1 MAWFGS
7 SDSAKP
13 TRQDADLLRAAMLH
27 LLEELSGEVP
37 RAEAHRID
45 ELRAR
50 LERFPM
56 PTGLDKEMERLV
68 AVLRTSA
75 LGGGSGD
82 FADAAN
88 AMVEAMQRVSIL
100 DKDLTQEI
108 SEYKDSIPL
117 RVRPGDSRVLQA
129 GAVALEQS
137 AEGARFRQRESQ
149 DAVISL
155 LDAVGIHI
163 QEANLSTDS
172 LDGQL
177 GQVARKFA
185 AAQDAEALFGL
196 RSELDGLMG
205 QLRSTSGDLRSE
217 LFRAQNRVGDLEDT
231 IQQQREELR
240 EARLEMTMD
249 GLTNVANRAAFDK
262 AISAAIVSAR
272 RTNGLLT
279 LMIFDLDHFKRVN
292 DTFGHPSGDDVL
304 RTVSK
309 VLEDCVRQDDFVAR
323 IGGEEFAAI
332 LPNSGK
338 REAASIA
345 ERIGHAIRRLQFSH
359 KEDHFSVTISV
370 GIASWDRTEP
380 AESLYERADKALYK
394 AKNSGRDRYV
404 VV

>member
-1 MAWFGS
+1 
-7 SDSAKP
+7 
-13 TRQDADLLRAAMLH
+13 
-27 LLEELSGEVP
+27 
-37 RAEAHRID
+37 
-45 ELRAR
+45 
-50 LERFPM
+50 
-56 PTGLDKEMERLV
+56 
-68 AVLRTSA
+68 
-75 LGGGSGD
+75 
-82 FADAAN
+82 
-88 AMVEAMQRVSIL
+88 
-100 DKDLTQEI
+100 
-108 SEYKDSIPL
+108 
-117 RVRPGDSRVLQA
+117 
-129 GAVALEQS
+129 
-137 AEGARFRQRESQ
+137 
-149 DAVISL
+149 
-155 LDAVGIHI
+155 
-163 QEANLSTDS
+163 
-172 LDGQL
+172 
-177 GQVARKFA
+177 
-185 AAQDAEALFGL
+185 
-196 RSELDGLMG
+196 
-205 QLRSTSGDLRSE
+205 
-217 LFRAQNRVGDLEDT
+217 
-231 IQQQREELR
+231 
-240 EARLEMTMD
+240 MD